1 MKKIAIPQENEY
13 ALYYEKFITLVNQE
27 KSVLDQLKENAKI
40 NERKLLSLSDEVL
53 STPYAPGKWSIKDII
68 MHLTDGER
76 VFLYR
81 AMRFARND
89 QSPLSFFDE
98 NEFAKQAN
106 ASSMPIRKILKEYK
120 TTRAATLA
128 FFSNQSAAILK
139 RKGFAGNTP
148 TSVRACAWMICGHE
162 LHHWKVIQDRY
173 LGGHL

>member
-1 MKKIAIPQENEY
+1 MKKITIPQENEY
-13 ALYYEKFITLVNQE
+13 ALYYEKFIVLVNKD
-27 KSVLDQLKENAKI
+27 KSVLDQLKENARLHEK
-40 NERKLLSLSDEVL
+40 KLLSLSDEVL
-53 STPYAPGKWSIKDII
+53 STPYASGKWSIKDIM

-89 QSPLSFFDE
+89 QSSLSFFDE

-106 ASSMPIRKILKEYK
+106 ATSMSIKNILKEYK

-128 FFSNQSAAILK
+128 FFSNQSSAILK
-139 RKGFAGNTP
+139 RTGIASNTP
-148 TSVRACAWMICGHE
+148 TSVRACAWIICGHE